1 MGAVC
6 GSCVGLYVGELCG
19 AVGGSCVGEGLHKG
33 AVWGGGVVHGD
44 LWGELCGGL
53 WPNIV
58 G

>member
-1 MGAVC
+1 MGLL
-6 GSCVGLYVGELCG
+6 GGGVGERVWGKGCIRELCG
-19 AVGGSCVGEGLHKG
+19 EEVL
-33 AVWGGGVVHGD
+33 VHGD